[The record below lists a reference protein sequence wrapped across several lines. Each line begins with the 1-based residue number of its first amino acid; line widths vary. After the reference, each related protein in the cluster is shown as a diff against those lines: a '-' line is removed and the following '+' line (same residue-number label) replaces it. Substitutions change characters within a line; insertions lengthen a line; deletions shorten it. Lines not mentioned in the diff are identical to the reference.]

1 MSLVVSVMQ
10 EYISKLSSC
19 LLSLQH
25 DQHGAARQTLDRWN
39 AEARALV
46 CCVRAY
52 NPKALKALE
61 TSTLNEND
69 ALPAPGRQLFQQQ
82 LVRGLHPASHVH
94 AFCYF
99 TESSCVLLLL
109 HRLQLH
115 AMSLEHVHHV
125 P

>member
-1 MSLVVSVMQ
+1 MSLIVSVVQ

-25 DQHGAARQTLDRWN
+25 DQHGAARQTLDTWN

-61 TSTLNEND
+61 TITLNEHD
-69 ALPAPGRQLFQQQ
+69 TRPAPGRQLFQQQ
-82 LVRGLHPASHVH
+82 LVR
-94 AFCYF
+94 
-99 TESSCVLLLL
+99 
-109 HRLQLH
+109 
-115 AMSLEHVHHV
+115 VHHTHLLFASLLKPAV
-125 P
+125 FCCFNIGYRRMQSVLSMFTITLIS